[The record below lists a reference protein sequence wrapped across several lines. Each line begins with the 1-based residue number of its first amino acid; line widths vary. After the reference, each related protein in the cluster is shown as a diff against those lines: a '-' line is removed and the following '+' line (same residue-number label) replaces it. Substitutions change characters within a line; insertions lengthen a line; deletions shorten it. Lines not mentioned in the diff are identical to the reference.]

1 MKALLI
7 TLLLCLPTFIFTQEI
22 DQKIQQVNKQI
33 EKNKQAQKELEE
45 TLENLKLY
53 KIIQDLKA
61 IGLPSNNYIEHSAM
75 ALEYAEK
82 HEQAKWVA
90 HIILPDIIT
99 GTQLRSNDFRPD
111 PKIKTGTAIEK
122 DYFLKYEGADGKTEY
137 DGFGY
142 DRGHLAPSAD
152 FRWSAKALSES
163 YYYSNMSPQLPE
175 FNREGW
181 ADLEGTLRSYIFR
194 NPDTQLYIVTGGILK
209 DSLDVIERSINK
221 PSIPEQYFKVALDLK
236 NKRAI
241 GFIIPNQEIE
251 YPLISYAVPVD
262 EVENISGLDFFNGL
276 DESLE
281 NRLEASIDQRVWF
294 PEENTG
300 NVPPIFAPSLP
311 KGHFNTVQARRHM
324 GSNKE
329 VTVCGTDVSSRYS
342 RSGNLWLNI
351 DRQFPNQIFSVYIA
365 KKDLVNFD
373 YQADKM
379 LENQKVCFEGKI
391 QEINS
396 TPTIKLRKEEKVR
409 KYDD

>member
-1 MKALLI
+1 MK
-7 TLLLCLPTFIFTQEI
+7 TLFTTVLLCLPILIFTQEI
-22 DQKIQQVNKQI
+22 DQKIKKVNNQIKKNQQEQ
-33 EKNKQAQKELEE
+33 QELQE
-45 TLENLKLY
+45 TLENLKLN

-61 IGLPSNNYIEHSAM
+61 VGLPSDNYIEHSAM

-90 HIILPDIIT
+90 HIILPDIIE
-99 GTQLRSNDFRPD
+99 GTQFRSNDFRPD
-111 PKIKTGTAIEK
+111 PKIKTGTAVEK
-122 DYFLKYEGADGKTEY
+122 DYFLKYEGTDGKTEY

-163 YYYSNMSPQLPE
+163 YFYSNMSPQLPE

-181 ADLEGTLRSYIFR
+181 ADLESTLRGYIFKH
-194 NPDTQLYIVTGGILK
+194 PETQLYVVTGGVLK
-209 DSLDVIERSINK
+209 DNLAVIERSINK

-241 GFIIPNQEIE
+241 GFIMPNKEIE

-262 EVENISGLDFFNGL
+262 EVENLTGLDFFSDLN
-276 DESLE
+276 ESLE
-281 NRLEASIDQRVWF
+281 SRLESSIDQRIWF
-294 PEENTG
+294 PEENSG
-300 NVPPIFAPSLP
+300 DVKPIYAPSLP

-329 VTVCGTDVSSRYS
+329 VTVCGTVVSTRYS

-351 DRQFPNQIFSVYIA
+351 DTQFPNQIFSVYIS

-373 YQADKM
+373 YQPDKM

-396 TPTIKLRKEEKVR
+396 TPTMKLQKEEKVR
-409 KYDD
+409 RYQE